1 MSSGAKAAL
10 GFGISIAVLVSGAV
24 FIMTAQA
31 QWAQQIKDW
40 AFTALGI
47 H

>member
-24 FIMTAQA
+24 FIMNSQTV
-31 QWAQQIKDW
+31 WATQIKDW
-40 AFTALGI
+40 AFRSLGI
-47 H
+47 S